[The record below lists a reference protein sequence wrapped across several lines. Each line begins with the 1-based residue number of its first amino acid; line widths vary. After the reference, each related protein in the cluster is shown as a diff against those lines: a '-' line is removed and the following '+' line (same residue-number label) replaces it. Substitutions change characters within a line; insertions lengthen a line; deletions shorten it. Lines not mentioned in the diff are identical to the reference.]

1 MDERPDGS
9 RAGSQRLAE
18 LQDNFAGH
26 IRDPENV
33 PPPTGVEN
41 RRMAIYRRLFFNNID
56 SLLSNNFPVLRAL
69 HDDGSW
75 RAMVRDFYA
84 EHRCQTP
91 LFPEIAKE
99 FLRYLQDTRGRRE
112 GDPAFL
118 SELAHYE
125 WVELALSIDERELEA
140 VPSDPA
146 GSLLDHV
153 PVLSPLA
160 WPLSYRFPV
169 HRIKPGYEPVDAP
182 ETPTHLLVYRDRCDK
197 VRFMELNDV
206 SRLLLY
212 RLQNNREA
220 SGRQLLADVAATINH
235 PDPALVQQ
243 TGERLLEDLRVRDII
258 LGTRPD

>member
-1 MDERPDGS
+1 MDERPRGS
-9 RAGSQRLAE
+9 RVGVRPLAE
-18 LQDNFAGH
+18 LQEHFAGH
-26 IRDPENV
+26 IRDPESI
-33 PPPTGVEN
+33 PPPADVEN

-56 SLLSNNFPVLRAL
+56 ALLSNNFPVLRAL
-69 HDDGSW
+69 HDDSSW

-99 FLRYLQDTRGRRE
+99 FLRYLQDTRGRRD

-146 GSLLDHV
+146 GNLLDDI

-169 HRIKPGYEPVDAP
+169 HRIKPGYQPVEAP
-182 ETPTHLLVYRDRCDK
+182 ETSTHLLVYRDRSDD

-206 SRLLLY
+206 SRLLLD
-212 RLQNNREA
+212 RLQNNGDA
-220 SGRQLLADVAATINH
+220 SGRQLLADVAAAIDH
-235 PDPALVQQ
+235 PDPARVQQ
-243 TGERLLEDLRVRDII
+243 TGAKLLDDLRVRDVI